1 MINTTP
7 IEKHAFKVAGIW
19 MQKAVKEIDRIHGEG
34 YAKENPALV
43 AAFLETAA
51 HNLATLNQRV
61 IAETEEVTQITIRGD
76 GGNASD
82 NASAR
87 DNDSDSND
95 GRSLSYVNPQA

>member
-7 IEKHAFKVAGIW
+7 IEKHAFKVVGIW
-19 MQKAVKEIDRIHGEG
+19 MQKAVKEIDRIHGGG

-76 GGNASD
+76 GGNDSD
-82 NASAR
+82 N
-87 DNDSDSND
+87 DD
-95 GRSLSYVNPQA
+95 GRSWNYVNP